1 MGFQAVGCGQMSA
14 LSQTWIRLPPARK
27 GAKCPVSGW
36 GRRKLQNMIYGIPSQ
51 GVPPRVRF
59 KRVPGGKGDKGTVFI
74 HVPSLMQIMLGEP
87 ELPSDTVA
95 AVPMLADSPDW
106 CQVAMRRMLDLY
118 NDRAGM
124 TVADFISYL
133 LATDRPAVLPE

>member
-36 GRRKLQNMIYGIPSQ
+36 GRRKLQQMIYGIPSQ
-51 GVPPRVRF
+51 GIIGTVKF
-59 KRVPGGKGDKGTVFI
+59 KRVPGGKDDNGTVLI
-74 HVPSLMQIMLGEP
+74 HVPSLIQARLGEP
-87 ELPSDTVA
+87 ELPPDTVA
-95 AVPMLADSPDW
+95 AVRMLADSPDW
-106 CQVAMRRMLDLY
+106 CQAAMRRMLDLY

-124 TVADFISYL
+124 TVADFLAYL
-133 LATDRPAVLPE
+133 LATDRLSVPPE